1 MLVVDDGST
10 DATAAR
16 ARAAGALV
24 ASLPFNQG
32 LGAALQTGYLYALRE
47 GYDCCAH
54 LDADGQH
61 PAAEVARLLDGGRR
75 RPRRPGDRLALP
87 RGRLGAGRRASEGD
101 DYRPTLSRRIGTS
114 VFRFFLTLATRQ
126 RFTDT
131 TSGMRAANRRVM
143 ALFSE
148 NYSPDFAEIESLQL
162 AVRQGLR
169 VEEVPVRMLE
179 RAGGS
184 SFLTPLRSAFFIFK
198 GLVVLLVGHVP
209 AAPGR
214 GGAMSAA
221 AGCLLAADS
230 RRSTS
235 PRRRGSSPRCSRIAF
250 MAMILELIRRDRL
263 QERYSVVW
271 FIAGLGMLV
280 GAAFPGLL
288 SVVADLM
295 GVRDTNV
302 ALFSIVLLLLLGLAL
317 NFSVIMSR
325 QAAQITRLAQERAL
339 EQARRQAG
347 ESNGGEP
354 AAPSAI
360 RARARNR
367 ASAGR
372 RARLR
377 GW

>member
-1 MLVVDDGST
+1 MRTLVFIPAWNEEDSVVDVIGDVREHMPEADVLVVDDGST
-10 DATAAR
+10 DATAER
-16 ARAAGALV
+16 AREAGAMV

-54 LDADGQH
+54 LDSDGQH
-61 PAAEVARLLDGGRR
+61 PASEVTHLLAEVRR

-87 RGRLGAGRRASEGD
+87 RCRGTPRGD
-101 DYRPTLSRRIGTS
+101 DYKPTLSRKIGTS

-198 GLVVLLVGHVP
+198 GLIVLLVGMF
-209 AAPGR
+209 R
-214 GGAMSAA
+214 
-221 AGCLLAADS
+221 
-230 RRSTS
+230 
-235 PRRRGSSPRCSRIAF
+235 PRTV
-250 MAMILELIRRDRL
+250 EV
-263 QERYSVVW
+263 ER
-271 FIAGLGMLV
+271 
-280 GAAFPGLL
+280 
-288 SVVADLM
+288 
-295 GVRDTNV
+295 
-302 ALFSIVLLLLLGLAL
+302 
-317 NFSVIMSR
+317 
-325 QAAQITRLAQERAL
+325 
-339 EQARRQAG
+339 
-347 ESNGGEP
+347 
-354 AAPSAI
+354 
-360 RARARNR
+360 
-367 ASAGR
+367 
-372 RARLR
+372 
-377 GW
+377 